1 MKGCADANPTLSCF
15 AVASKRLATQIPH
28 VSGSISTQS
37 AIRDELRSFGFA
49 QDSNIF
55 LRFRWPEPAENAHE
69 RKRTGHFTIKIP
81 PLQINAARSKTLL
94 DAPNLRIDLHMRLE
108 AAPPQSSTAPAQA
121 LLPGEE
127 LERVARMSAIVAQRV
142 WDDVTLTSYETAA
155 QTIAE
160 AILRVVRVRD
170 KEVIT
175 SRVWVKL
182 QTRSEVSTYSGCI
195 AEATLIEDEHDG
207 TEVAPKADP
216 SYLLDAEQSD
226 SSEAAEGGGK
236 DAVAQRESDVKH
248 HSGGP
253 SVLSSNGFET
263 CVTAQIPRRGF
274 RG

>member
-142 WDDVTLTSYETAA
+142 WDDAFLRSYETAA

-160 AILRVVRVRD
+160 AILRVVRTRDENVFTSGVSVRLNIPG
-170 KEVIT
+170 K
-175 SRVWVKL
+175 SP
-182 QTRSEVSTYSGCI
+182 TYTGG
-195 AEATLIEDEHDG
+195 ATLVEDERDG
-207 TEVAPKADP
+207 TEDAPKAD
-216 SYLLDAEQSD
+216 SGYLLRAEQSD
-226 SSEAAEGGGK
+226 SSETVKGDGK
-236 DAVAQRESDVKH
+236 DAIVQRESDVKH
-248 HSGGP
+248 HSGGQ
-253 SVLSSNGFET
+253 SVLSSDGFET
-263 CVTAQIPRRGF
+263 SVK
-274 RG
+274 